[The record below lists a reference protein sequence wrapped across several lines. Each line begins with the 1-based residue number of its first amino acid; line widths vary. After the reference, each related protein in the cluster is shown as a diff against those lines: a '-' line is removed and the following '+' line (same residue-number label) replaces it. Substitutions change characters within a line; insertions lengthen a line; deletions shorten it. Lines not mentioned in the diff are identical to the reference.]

1 MYKQILIFV
10 AVNPELELQLKTLP
24 SEPGVYRYYDKNGQL
39 LYVGKAKHLKKRVL
53 SYFNKNLSGYRTKIM
68 VGKIYRLETTI
79 VPSEYDALLLE
90 NNLIKEHQPF
100 YNVMMKDD
108 KTYPW
113 ICIKNE
119 EFPRIFLT
127 RTVIKDGSE
136 YYGPYAKVRPAKILL
151 DTVKNIYKIR
161 TCNLNLS
168 PQKIAEGKYKVCL
181 EYHIKNC
188 KGPCEQLETKEEYDK
203 KIDAIRGII
212 KGEFKLAKNFL
223 IEEMT
228 AFAENLEFENAHL
241 VKERLNLLE
250 DYQAKHTVV
259 NPNIDDVDVFGMTS
273 DESAAYVNYFKIQ
286 NGNIIQSFTTEIK
299 KVIEETDE
307 EILEEALIEIR
318 QKFNSD
324 SKEILL
330 PFHLNFEIPGVKLIV
345 PKVGDKKRIVELS
358 EKNAKEYRLEKLKQV
373 QIVDPDRHTNRIMA
387 EMQKLLRMPAEP
399 RHIEGFD
406 NSNIQGTNP
415 VSACV
420 VFKDGKPS
428 KADYRIFHPKTVDGP
443 NDFATME
450 EVIYRRY
457 KRMLDEGENLPQL
470 ILIDG
475 GKGQLSSA
483 VKSLKLL
490 GLYGKVTIIGIAK
503 RLEEIFFP
511 EDSIPLYLD
520 KKSET
525 LKILQRVRDEAHRF
539 GVKHHRTRRKNST
552 IRTELEEIPGVG
564 EKSIE
569 LLFSKLKSVKR
580 IKESSLEVLEEILGK
595 SKGQIVWQYFN
606 SGE

>member
-1 MYKQILIFV
+1 M
-10 AVNPELELQLKTLP
+10 NPSLELQLKTLP
-24 SEPGVYRYYDKNGQL
+24 SEPGVYRYYDKNENL
-39 LYVGKAKHLKKRVL
+39 LYVGKAKNLKKRVL
-53 SYFNKNLSGYRTKIM
+53 SYFNKTLSGYRTRIM
-68 VGKIYRLETTI
+68 VGKIVRLETTI
-79 VPSEYDALLLE
+79 VNSEYDALLLE
-90 NNLIKEHQPF
+90 NNLIKEHQPV
-100 YNVMMKDD
+100 YNVMLKDD

-119 EFPRIFLT
+119 EFPRVFLT
-127 RTVIKDGSE
+127 RNKIKDGSE

-151 DTVKNIYKIR
+151 DTIKHIYKLR
-161 TCNLNLS
+161 TCNLNLAPS
-168 PQKIAEGKYKVCL
+168 KIDEGKYKVCL
-181 EYHIKNC
+181 EFHIKNC
-188 KGPCEQLETKEEYDK
+188 EGPCEGLESKADYDE

-212 KGEFKLAKNFL
+212 KGDFRAAKDYL
-223 IEEMT
+223 IKQMT
-228 AFAENLEFENAHL
+228 KYAANLQFENAQMI
-241 VKERLNLLE
+241 KERLNILE
-250 DYQAKHTVV
+250 DYQSKNTVV

-273 DESAAYVNYFKIQ
+273 DETAAYVNYFKIR

-299 KVIEETDE
+299 KVLEETDE
-307 EILEEALIEIR
+307 EIMEEALIEIR
-318 QKFNSD
+318 QKFNSN
-324 SKEILL
+324 SKEVLL
-330 PFHLNFEIPGVKLIV
+330 PFHLGIEIPDVKLII

-358 EKNAKEYRLEKLKQV
+358 EKNAKEYRIEKLKQV
-373 QIVDPDRHTNRIMA
+373 QIVDPERHSNRIMA
-387 EMQKLLRMPAEP
+387 EMQKLLRMPVEP

-428 KADYRIFHPKTVDGP
+428 KADYRIFHPKTVEGP

-483 VKSLKLL
+483 VKSLKIL
-490 GLYGKVTIIGIAK
+490 GLYGKITIVGIAK

-525 LKILQRVRDEAHRF
+525 LKVLQRVRDEAHRF

-552 IRTELEEIPGVG
+552 VKSELEEIPGVG
-564 EKSIE
+564 EKTIA
-569 LLFSKLKSVKR
+569 LLLSKLKSVKR
-580 IKESSLEVLEEILGK
+580 IKESNLETLEEILGK
-595 SKGQIVWQYFN
+595 SKAKVIYDFFN
-606 SGE
+606 GE